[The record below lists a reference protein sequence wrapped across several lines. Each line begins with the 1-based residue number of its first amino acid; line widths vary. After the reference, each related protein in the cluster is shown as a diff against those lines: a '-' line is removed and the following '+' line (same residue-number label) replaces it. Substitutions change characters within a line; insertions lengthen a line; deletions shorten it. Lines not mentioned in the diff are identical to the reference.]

1 MPSSSSSHQEHRSR
15 EGTGASAQE
24 SCRGVVG
31 TGQEKGHACQS
42 KGWEHRKE
50 GRSEGIK
57 QLAQQQGKGIRCKH
71 AEESPEGAKSLRS
84 H

>member
-1 MPSSSSSHQEHRSR
+1 M
-15 EGTGASAQE
+15 
-24 SCRGVVG
+24 G
-31 TGQEKGHACQS
+31 TGQEKGHACHSQH
-42 KGWEHRKE
+42 WEHRKE